1 MRWTLVKAGGRRFR
15 CLDCNGEDPLK
26 STEVGNNAAK
36 SEASGVNISPPVS
49 LWPSTPT

>member
-26 STEVGNNAAK
+26 SPEVTKLLNLK
-36 SEASGVNISPPVS
+36 
-49 LWPSTPT
+49 TPA